1 MYMRLLGYPA
11 EKISILTTY
20 NGQKFLI
27 RDVLNKR
34 CSKNPL
40 LGFPHKV
47 FDDFHLPAFMSTML
61 GIVYSFQVTT
71 VDKFQGQQND
81 YILLS
86 LVRTKA
92 VGHLR

>member
-1 MYMRLLGYPA
+1 MRLIGYPA
-11 EKISILTTY
+11 QKISILTTY

-27 RDVLNKR
+27 RDVLTKR
-34 CSKNPL
+34 CAKNPL
-40 LGFPHKV
+40 LGMPMKV
-47 FDDFHLPAFMSTML
+47 SRTVARCTLFTFVRVF
-61 GIVYSFQVTT
+61 VQVTT
-71 VDKFQGQQND
+71 VDKYQGQQND

>member
-34 CSKNPL
+34 CAKNPL
-40 LGFPHKV
+40 LGLPMKV
-47 FDDFHLPAFMSTML
+47 IYFYFYLFSNKL
-61 GIVYSFQVTT
+61 
-71 VDKFQGQQND
+71 K
-81 YILLS
+81 
-86 LVRTKA
+86 
-92 VGHLR
+92 

>member
-11 EKISILTTY
+11 QKISILTTY

-34 CSKNPL
+34 CGKNPL
-40 LGFPHKV
+40 LGMPMK
-47 FDDFHLPAFMSTML
+47 
-61 GIVYSFQVTT
+61 VTT
-71 VDKFQGQQND
+71 VDKYQGQQND